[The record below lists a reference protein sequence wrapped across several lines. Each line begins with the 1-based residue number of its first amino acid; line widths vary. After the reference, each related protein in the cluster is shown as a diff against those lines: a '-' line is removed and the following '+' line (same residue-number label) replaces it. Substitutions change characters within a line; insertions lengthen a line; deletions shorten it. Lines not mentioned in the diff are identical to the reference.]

1 MPIYNWLDSF
11 NCSLLVQSLCV
22 VNLRD
27 RCRKID
33 FILTDAA
40 ARVVRTEM
48 RLALHI
54 GVNRR
59 YNGVPADEVEPAL
72 SFHRQLQS
80 ALHAYGLA
88 GIVLCPACCRIFAYK
103 ITCLVRVEV
112 DRTVTGIYG
121 AGCLSAYLID
131 DAACVV
137 EILVQFYFSLSLQKK
152 DVCITDENEVRRT
165 CPRGIL

>member
-1 MPIYNWLDSF
+1 
-11 NCSLLVQSLCV
+11 
-22 VNLRD
+22 
-27 RCRKID
+27 
-33 FILTDAA
+33 
-40 ARVVRTEM
+40 M

-88 GIVLCPACCRIFAYK
+88 GIVLCPACCRVFAYK

-152 DVCITDENEVRRT
+152 DVSGLAPQGNPLTMSGEDGSMSPFLPEYS
-165 CPRGIL
+165 P